1 MSLLRSAASV
11 SLLTLL
17 SRITGVIRDML
28 ISRYFGATIETDAFY
43 VAFRLPNML
52 RRLFAEG
59 AFQQAFVPMV
69 ASVRATEGEQRTKAF
84 VDHVF
89 SVLAPSVVAVSILGV
104 LFAPVLVWLI
114 ASGLASDA
122 GGFALATSL
131 TRWMFPYIAFMSLV
145 AMSAAVLNTYRKFR
159 VPAFTPVLLNLSFIG
174 CSLLLAPHLS
184 RPIYALA
191 AAVILGGCLQL
202 AFQVPAL
209 RRIGMIPKFGS
220 LREASGDKN
229 VRSVLKLMAPAL
241 FGVAVAQLS
250 ILINTNIASHL
261 SRGAVTWLHYA
272 DLLMEFPTALLG
284 VALGTVMLPSL
295 SAAHAAGD
303 EARYNGLLDHG
314 LRLVVLFGIPA
325 AVGLFAMAEGLV
337 AFLFGGRAFS
347 GADVLQTSYGVVGY
361 SVGLIGLIAL
371 KIVAPAFYARKDI
384 RTPVKVA
391 ALSLVCVQAINL
403 VSVPLF
409 AQAGLALSVGLGSLV
424 NSGTLL
430 YLLGRRGIYRP
441 LPGWGKHFFRIIAAS
456 FLMLA
461 VLLGLQWGEHWAQLS
476 DPWLVRAAKVL
487 GMVAA
492 GAAVYGAGLLLLG
505 FRPRDLRPPR
515 GS

>member
-28 ISRYFGATIETDAFY
+28 IARFFGATMETDAFY

-69 ASVRATEGEQRTKAF
+69 ASVRETEGEARTKRF

-89 SVLAPSVVAVSILGV
+89 TVLAPSVVLVSILGV
-104 LFAPVLVWLI
+104 LAAPALVWLI
-114 ASGLASDA
+114 ASGLASDPE
-122 GGFALATSL
+122 GFDLATSL

-174 CSLLLAPHLS
+174 CSLLLAPHLE
-184 RPIYALA
+184 RPVYALA

-202 AFQVPAL
+202 GFQIPAL
-209 RRIGMIPKFGS
+209 KSIGMIPR
-220 LREASGDKN
+220 LSGIRAAFSDRA
-229 VRSVLKLMAPAL
+229 VGSVLKLMVPAL
-241 FGVAVAQLS
+241 FGVAVAQIS

-303 EARYNGLLDHG
+303 ESRYNALLDHG
-314 LRLVVLFGIPA
+314 LKLVVLFGIPA
-325 AVGLFAMAEGLV
+325 AAGLFACAHGLV
-337 AFLFGGRAFS
+337 AFLFGGRAFT
-347 GADVLQTSYGVVGY
+347 GADVDQTAYGVIGY

-384 RTPVKVA
+384 KTPVKA
-391 ALSLVCVQAINL
+391 AAVSLICVQAINL

-430 YLLGRRGIYRP
+430 YLLKKRGIYRP
-441 LPGWGKHFFRIIAAS
+441 LDGWKRHMGCVLAAS
-456 FLMLA
+456 FLMCA
-461 VLLGLQWGEHWAQLS
+461 VLCGLQWGVRWSDLA
-476 DPWLVRAAKVL
+476 DPWALRAAKVL
-487 GMVAA
+487 GLVVV
-492 GAAVYGAGLLLLG
+492 GAAVYGAALLAFG
-505 FRPRDLRPPR
+505 FRPRNLRPPKDI
-515 GS
+515 

>member
-1 MSLLRSAASV
+1 MSLFRSAASV
-11 SLLTLL
+11 SLLTLV
-17 SRITGVIRDML
+17 SRITGVVRDML
-28 ISRYFGATIETDAFY
+28 IARYFGATIQTDAFY

-69 ASVRATEGEQRTKAF
+69 ASVRETEGEERTKGF

-89 SVLAPSVVAVSILGV
+89 SVLAPAVILVSILGV
-104 LFAPVLVWLI
+104 LAAPALVWLI
-114 ASGLASDA
+114 ASGIASDPE
-122 GGFALATSL
+122 GFDLATSL

-174 CSLLLAPHLS
+174 CSLVLAP
-184 RPIYALA
+184 RMAEPIYALA

-202 AFQVPAL
+202 GFQIPAL
-209 RRIGMIPKFGS
+209 KKIGMIPRLGS
-220 LREASGDKN
+220 FRAALRDKA
-229 VRSVLKLMAPAL
+229 VASVLKLMVPAL
-241 FGVAVAQLS
+241 FGVAVAQIS

-303 EARYNGLLDHG
+303 ETRYNALLDHG
-314 LRLVVLFGIPA
+314 LKLVVLFGIPA
-325 AVGLFAMAEGLV
+325 AVGLFACAQGLV
-337 AFLFGGRAFS
+337 AFLFGGRAFT
-347 GADVLQTSYGVVGY
+347 GADVIQTAYGVIGY

-371 KIVAPAFYARKDI
+371 KIIAPAFYARKDI
-384 RTPVKVA
+384 KTPVKVA

-424 NSGTLL
+424 NSGVLL
-430 YLLGRRGIYRP
+430 YLLAKRGIYKP
-441 LPGWGKHFFRIIAAS
+441 LPGWKKHFGCIFAAS

-461 VLLGLQWGEHWAQLS
+461 ALFGLQWHAHWAELA
-476 DPWLVRAAKVL
+476 DPWAIRAAKVL

-492 GAAVYGAGLLLLG
+492 GAAVYGLSLLALG
-505 FRPRDLRPPR
+505 FRPRNLRPPKDI
-515 GS
+515 